1 METIL
6 KCRTCLTQGTQAEIS
21 TKVSD
26 RISCYDETYKDVI
39 IHLVPTMETTL
50 SADHLICFTCKR
62 VLKTTKKFINLC
74 LTVEEKLAE
83 QFERQLK
90 HNDEDEETP
99 VIVPV
104 ESLENVDLENPAE
117 IVENIEIVVEDDV
130 SDLQKPKQRQSES
143 ENRQSIEDEDANTS
157 MMDHSYIK
165 TETEDA
171 EGAEEVFFQHDEY
184 DSRSM
189 PEESEAME
197 TSSMV
202 DSEDEG
208 RRYVLVQ
215 QGDNLQDGTQEEEL
229 SLDQLQEF
237 AEESTGE
244 VSNDGHV
251 FVKQEQQPYT
261 EDESSQEE
269 IKSERKPFHTVL
281 PGGGGMCDICGK
293 EFGTV
298 QLLNK
303 HLASHEDK
311 RVQCPTCPKIFR
323 SEMYLNRH
331 INLVHKVDDLGLR
344 YLCMACNRLFK
355 NKGALNAH
363 YKLKHLKLEPFKCN
377 DCGETFGRAD
387 YLKKHQHQH
396 RQADESR
403 KSNNSKTPGKFL
415 RFKNTDEPL
424 PCKICGKFYN
434 GIHKLKVHLQTHVVV
449 KRYACDYCDLT
460 YKRWPSLKR
469 HEKTHLESDGMF
481 YRCNVCWKRMPT
493 QEELQ
498 SHMTQHGNPRYRCHV
513 CNQQFHRKYLFDNH
527 YLLEHATPE
536 DLELSKK
543 EIIYDTLLEL
553 ANQSQDYIEPEVT
566 QQEQDLE

>member
-1 METIL
+1 METLL

-26 RISCYDETYKDVI
+26 RISSYEETYKDVI
-39 IHLVPTMETTL
+39 IHLVPTMESSL
-50 SADHLICFTCKR
+50 SEDDLICFTCKR

-83 QFERQLK
+83 QFEQELK
-90 HNDEDEETP
+90 HCDEEEESP

-117 IVENIEIVVEDDV
+117 IVENIEIVVENEPN
-130 SDLQKPKQRQSES
+130 QKQDGS
-143 ENRQSIEDEDANTS
+143 ENRQLIEDEEANTS

-165 TETEDA
+165 TETVELPED
-171 EGAEEVFFQHDEY
+171 GEVFFQQDEY
-184 DSRSM
+184 DSRSI

-202 DSEDEG
+202 DSDDEG
-208 RRYVLVQ
+208 QRYILVQ
-215 QGDNLQDGTQEEEL
+215 QGDHSQDGTREKEMYLNE
-229 SLDQLQEF
+229 LQEL

-244 VSNDGHV
+244 VSNDGMV
-251 FVKQEQQPYT
+251 TVKQERQPYT
-261 EDESSQEE
+261 EDESSQEQTE
-269 IKSERKPFHTVL
+269 SETKRFHTVL

-298 QLLNK
+298 HHLNK
-303 HLASHEDK
+303 HLATHEDK

-323 SEMYLNRH
+323 SELYLSRH

-344 YLCMACNRLFK
+344 YLCMACNKLFK

-363 YKLKHLKLEPFKCN
+363 YKLKHLKLEPYKCEE
-377 DCGETFGRAD
+377 CGETFGRAD

-396 RQADESR
+396 KQVEEGR
-403 KSNNSKTPGKFL
+403 KSVNSKTPGKFL

-481 YRCNVCWKRMPT
+481 YRCNVCWKRMPS
-493 QEELQ
+493 QEDLQ
-498 SHMTQHGNPRYRCHV
+498 AHMTQHGNPRYRCHV

-553 ANQSQDYIEPEVT
+553 ANQSQDYSELEAA
-566 QQEQDLE
+566 QQEQDVE